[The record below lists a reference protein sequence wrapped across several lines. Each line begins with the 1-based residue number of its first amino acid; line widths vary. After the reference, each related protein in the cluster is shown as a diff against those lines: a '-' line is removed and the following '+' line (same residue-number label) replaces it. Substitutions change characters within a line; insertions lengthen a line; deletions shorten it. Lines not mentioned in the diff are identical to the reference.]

1 MWGRFSPQQ
10 LLQWLISSSLVTV
23 WQNNQPQ
30 IEIWPLWVCNF
41 HTFFPAFFPGLLVL
55 PSRWVC
61 AASAS
66 FWVSVPHSALH
77 LSLLHHWVQ
86 VPPSQRSS
94 LPVALSCSQA
104 SVLEQGNW
112 CASPALLTRVPGG
125 GCRTA
130 TGRAVAAAFLSLAQ
144 GFAQC
149 GQFFSLNW
157 IFLFF
162 KIHTGCFGAVFLLAL
177 RLTQLWD
184 YSPHCEEV
192 EKLLYPAVLIQIVT
206 TDFLHCNFTNV
217 ISVNL

>member
-41 HTFFPAFFPGLLVL
+41 HTFFPGLLVL

-86 VPPSQRSS
+86 VLPSQRSS

-130 TGRAVAAAFLSLAQ
+130 TWRAVAAAFLSLAQ

-162 KIHTGCFGAVFLLAL
+162 KIHTGCFWGCFPSCLEIDSIV
-177 RLTQLWD
+177 RL
-184 YSPHCEEV
+184 
-192 EKLLYPAVLIQIVT
+192 
-206 TDFLHCNFTNV
+206 
-217 ISVNL
+217 